1 MLFKNYCFFFSFL
14 FIFNVKIVLNL
25 WLKLVFLSSSSDMCG
40 SIFRGWI
47 SLKASLVLKNQ
58 LIILNYKKT
67 TF

>member
-1 MLFKNYCFFFSFL
+1 MCCLNIIFFFSFL

-25 WLKLVFLSSSSDMCG
+25 WLKLVFLSSYSNMCG